1 MHISF
6 AKNQEHP
13 IFQSHRIVTIS
24 IYMTHKVCEYKRFHM
39 YEYKRRYQI

>member
-1 MHISF
+1 MYISF

-24 IYMTHKVCEYKRFHM
+24 IYMTAQSM
-39 YEYKRRYQI
+39 